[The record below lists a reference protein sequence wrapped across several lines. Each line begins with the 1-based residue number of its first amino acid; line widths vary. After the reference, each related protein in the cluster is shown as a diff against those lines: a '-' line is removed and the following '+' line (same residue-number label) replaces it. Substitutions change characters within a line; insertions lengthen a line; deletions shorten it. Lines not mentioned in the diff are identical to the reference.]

1 MGRLFRFLRGRWFR
15 SFRGRCSRRF
25 RSRLRRLS
33 INRRWSDLEIVDDS
47 LHTRNRRGLL
57 AGGVALCVVVDSTGE
72 GDDSIGSLH
81 RKLFGGESGIL
92 TEFGLDV
99 AGDLGVIWL
108 LGTAKFQRQKN
119 CKKYVQIKRRFSF
132 HNSTPDIGPTRG
144 SPRICISVDARTLLC
159 RCKSRFVPESGSSQA
174 SPKQRRLVDELVV
187 NN

>member
-1 MGRLFRFLRGRWFR
+1 MGRLSRFLRRRRFR
-15 SFRGRCSRRF
+15 SFRRRCSRRS

-33 INRRWSDLEIVDDS
+33 VNRCWSDLQVVDDS
-47 LHTRNRRGLL
+47 LYAWNRRSLL
-57 AGGVALCVVVDSTGE
+57 AGGVTLSLVIDCTAECDYSVC
-72 GDDSIGSLH
+72 SLH
-81 RKLFGGESGIL
+81 RKLLGRESGIL
-92 TEFGLDV
+92 TEFGLNV

-108 LGTAKFQRQKN
+108 LGTTKFQRQKE

-174 SPKQRRLVDELVV
+174 SPKQR
-187 NN
+187 